1 MSYRVIV
8 PCVLARDKEGKVHER
23 YEGAVID
30 WLDDDQK
37 RHFLESGLVEE
48 VGAPASDE
56 TTADEPP
63 ADGEKPPADATNKVL
78 VAWLVANVAKEDGSD
93 YTESELKP
101 LNKAALQELID
112 SVE

>member
-1 MSYRVIV
+1 MSYRVTA
-8 PCVLARDKEGKVHER
+8 PLVLARDKEGKVHER
-23 YEGAVID
+23 YQDAVID

-37 RHFLESGLVEE
+37 RHFLETNLVEE
-48 VGAPASDE
+48 IGAPAPVEVAD
-56 TTADEPP
+56 DEPV

-78 VAWLVANVAKEDGSD
+78 IAWLVANVAKEDGSD